1 VELVL
6 HMCEPTLR
14 RSPGS
19 PVQASASAYLY
30 IIYIFTYHTRIGV
43 FQWLRREGRRAPR

>member
-1 VELVL
+1 MELVL

-14 RSPGS
+14 RSPGN

-30 IIYIFTYHTRIGV
+30 IIYTYVRNTRMRVNRG
-43 FQWLRREGRRAPR
+43 G